1 MRVVCA
7 WCKREGRAVILGER
21 EPLADT
27 TETHGICSRH
37 SKNLLEQL
45 PSRSFP
51 GIRLLLVARPTETA
65 LHHYLT
71 RAFAGLPDVKV
82 IRDRRQGE
90 RRGAPTD
97 VAVERRRANRRL
109 RHAEFSSLGYLT
121 VRFGAKDKAGLELT
135 HPSSAVST

>member
-7 WCKREGRAVILGER
+7 WCHQEGRAVILGER

-37 SKNLLEQL
+37 SEKLLEQL

-51 GIRLLLVARPTETA
+51 GTRLLLVLRPAETA

-71 RAFAGLPDVKV
+71 RAFAGLPDVEV

-90 RRGAPTD
+90 RREAPSD
-97 VAVERRRANRRL
+97 VSIERRRVNRRI
-109 RHAEFSSLGYLT
+109 RHADFSSLGYLT
-121 VRFGAKDKAGLELT
+121 VRFGTKLEAGLEFT
-135 HPSSAVST
+135 YRSSAVST

>member
-7 WCKREGRAVILGER
+7 WCKQEGRTVVLRER
-21 EPLADT
+21 EPLAEA

-37 SKNLLEQL
+37 SEQLLEQL

-82 IRDRRQGE
+82 IHDRRQGE
-90 RRGAPTD
+90 RREAQSD
-97 VAVERRRANRRL
+97 VSTERRRADRRL

-121 VRFGAKDKAGLELT
+121 VRFGTKHEPGLELT
-135 HPSSAVST
+135 HHRAS